1 MSLFSRP
8 GADVFVP
15 DGLPLEKAA
24 ARITHLGIG
33 AHQDDLE
40 FMAMHGILAC
50 YETPGLSFGGVV
62 CTNGS
67 GSARQGR
74 YAACSDE
81 EMQGI
86 RREEQRA
93 AARLGRYGLMVQL
106 DHPTAE
112 LKSAEVNP
120 LTADLQALFTLTSPR
135 VVYTHNPI
143 DKHESHLHVFAA
155 VVEALRSLPP
165 ERRPGQFFGCEVWR
179 GLDWMNDSEKVAH
192 DVSARP
198 ELSTALNALF
208 DSQIAGGKRYDLATE
223 GRRRA
228 NATYFTA
235 HRVDYATHL
244 SYAMDLTPLLRD
256 DTLDVMEFSLGFI
269 DRFRSSVE
277 LNLQRAL
284 RR

>member
-1 MSLFSRP
+1 MSLFSRS

-15 DGLPLEKAA
+15 DGAPLEKAA
-24 ARITHLGIG
+24 ARVTHLGIG

-40 FMAMHGILAC
+40 FMALHGILEC
-50 YETPGLSFGGVV
+50 YDTPGLSFGGIT

-67 GSARQGR
+67 GSARQGP
-74 YAACSDE
+74 YAGCSDE

-106 DHPTAE
+106 DLPTTD
-112 LKSAEVNP
+112 LKSAPVNP
-120 LTADLQALFTLTSPR
+120 LTADLQALLSLMTPR

-143 DKHESHLHVFAA
+143 DKHETHLHVFAA
-155 VVEALRSLPP
+155 VVNALRALPR
-165 ERRPGQFFGCEVWR
+165 ERRPDQLFGCEVWR
-179 GLDWMNDSEKVAH
+179 GLDWMNDSEKIAH

-198 ELSTALNALF
+198 ELASALNALF

-235 HRVDYATHL
+235 HQVDRSTHL
-244 SYAMDLTPLLRD
+244 SYAMDLTLLIHD
-256 DTLDVMEFSLGFI
+256 DSLDVMEFSLGFI
-269 DRFRSSVE
+269 DRFRSDVE
-277 LNLQRAL
+277 LNLKRAL